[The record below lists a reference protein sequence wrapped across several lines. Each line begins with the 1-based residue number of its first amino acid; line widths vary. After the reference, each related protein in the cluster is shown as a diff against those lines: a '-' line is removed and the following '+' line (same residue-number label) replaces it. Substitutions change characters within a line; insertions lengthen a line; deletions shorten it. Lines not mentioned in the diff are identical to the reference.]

1 MLQTAFKENKIEDL
15 VCAKMDRDAGSDGE
29 IERVSD
35 MEIEVVTDEGS
46 GAEDMPEQG
55 EIEESPER
63 IDMKSRAI
71 AVEIERRSMASR
83 KSADGKS
90 VWSATGSR
98 TARSSACR
106 YRLAQNKVANE
117 IFLAKSE
124 TRSKL
129 AQDEVK

>member
-29 IERVSD
+29 IEKVSD
-35 MEIEVVTDEGS
+35 MQIEVVTDEGS
-46 GAEDMPEQG
+46 GAEDMLEEG

-63 IDMKSRAI
+63 IDTKSRAI

-90 VWSATGSR
+90 V
-98 TARSSACR
+98 
-106 YRLAQNKVANE
+106 
-117 IFLAKSE
+117 
-124 TRSKL
+124 
-129 AQDEVK
+129 